1 MAYKL
6 KISEEAR
13 LQLKEIIE
21 YMTLKLRNSKA
32 ATDFL
37 NTLEKKYDQLCLN
50 PEMYEY
56 TNDMRL
62 RSLGYR
68 RMPVDN
74 YIVLYLV
81 DKDKTEIQI
90 DGIFYSKYNYRNDR

>member
-1 MAYKL
+1 MYK
-6 KISEEAR
+6 
-13 LQLKEIIE
+13 
-21 YMTLKLRNSKA
+21 
-32 ATDFL
+32 
-37 NTLEKKYDQLCLN
+37 
-50 PEMYEY
+50 Y

-62 RSLGYR
+62 RFLGYR

-81 DKDKTEIQI
+81 DNDKTEIQI

>member
-1 MAYKL
+1 MYK
-6 KISEEAR
+6 
-13 LQLKEIIE
+13 
-21 YMTLKLRNSKA
+21 
-32 ATDFL
+32 
-37 NTLEKKYDQLCLN
+37 
-50 PEMYEY
+50 Y

-62 RSLGYR
+62 RFLGYR